1 MPWYY
6 HSASG
11 QAKQLD
17 AALYADW
24 VAAGNPKADA
34 YVPLADPPAPDAW
47 YDGGQWRQPT
57 IEERRTRLHARRVS
71 LRLQHQTS
79 GFVHDGRVYA
89 SDREE
94 SIPLLTAATLAAQTA
109 LASGAEAVAAFEAA
123 LGDGWRSTDGVARI
137 TTASGIVAL
146 HASFVSHGAA
156 CDRRSRVLKALI
168 DSAETLSDLAAVEA
182 ELATGW
188 PEVNPS

>member
-34 YVPLADPPAPDAW
+34 YTPLADPPAPDAW
-47 YDGGQWRQPT
+47 YDGEQWREPT
-57 IEERRTRLHARRVS
+57 IEERRARLHAQRVS

-79 GFVHDGRVYA
+79 GFIHDERVYA

-94 SIPLLTAATLAAQTA
+94 SIPLLTAATPAAQTA
-109 LASGAEAVAAFEAA
+109 LASGSEAIAAFEAA

-137 TTASGIVAL
+137 TTAAGIVAL
-146 HASFVSHGAA
+146 HASFVAHGAA
-156 CDRRSRVLKALI
+156 CDRRSQAIKSLI
-168 DSAETLSDLAAVEA
+168 DAAETTEDLAAVEA